1 MTRADKTSNEA
12 VSHDDMANA
21 IRALSMDAV
30 QAANSGHPGMP
41 MGMAD
46 IAVVL
51 FKDFLKFDPQDSHW
65 PDRDRFVLSNGH
77 GSMLLYALL
86 HLTGYPDI
94 NINQI
99 KKFRQLGSRTAGH
112 PEYGHAQGIE
122 TTTGPLG
129 QGIATAVGMAIAERM
144 MEARHGHEVVD
155 HHTYVFAG
163 DGCLMEGISHEAVSL
178 AGHLGLG
185 KLILLFDDNEISID
199 GPTDMSV
206 RDDQIKRFESCGWEA
221 CRIDGHDPKV
231 IAQAIE
237 SAKNSEKPSL
247 IACRTVI
254 GYGSPN
260 KQGTASTHG
269 APLGEEEIAATKEQL
284 AWPHAP
290 FVIPNKIL
298 NAWRQTGDRGANA
311 RRAWNSRIETLSP
324 GNKSAFETATNGKLP
339 DGWENDFQAFV
350 DTVAA
355 DQPKIATRQASQN
368 ALDTLA
374 GIIPNLAGGSA
385 DLTGSN
391 LTKAKGMDAVTAENF
406 AGGYIYY
413 GVREH
418 GMAAAMNGIALHGGL
433 IPYGGT
439 FLIFTDYARPS
450 IRLAA
455 LMGQRVIFVMTHDS
469 IGLGEDGPT
478 HQPVEQLAS
487 LRAMPN
493 LNVFRPADA
502 VETAECWALA
512 LQAEATPSV
521 LALTRQGVP
530 TLRSVT
536 SGGNPCARGAY
547 VLAEADGDRQVTLL
561 ATGSEVS
568 IACEARDILKNEGIN
583 AAVISM
589 PCHELFEAQDDEYR
603 ESVLGTNGVRVAIEA
618 AVAQGWERYIGSDGT
633 FVGMTSFGASAPGD
647 TLYEHFG
654 ITAQAVADA
663 AHQCL

>member
-1 MTRADKTSNEA
+1 MTRADTTTKVA
-12 VSHDDMANA
+12 VSHDDLANA
-21 IRALSMDAV
+21 IRTLSMDAV

-51 FKDFLKFDPQDSHW
+51 FKDFLKFDPQDAGW

-86 HLTGYPDI
+86 HLTGYPDMDI
-94 NINQI
+94 DQI
-99 KKFRQLGSRTAGH
+99 RNFRQLGSRTAGH

-129 QGIATAVGMAIAERM
+129 QGIATAVGMALAERM
-144 MEARHGHEVVD
+144 LAARHGTEIVD
-155 HHTYVFAG
+155 HYTYVFAG

-185 KLILLFDDNEISID
+185 KLIVLFDDNEISID
-199 GPTDMSV
+199 GPTDLSV
-206 RDDQIKRFESCGWEA
+206 RDDQVARFKACGWEA
-221 CRIDGHDPKV
+221 CRIDGHDPAA
-231 IAQAIE
+231 IATAIE
-237 SAKNSEKPSL
+237 AARKSDKPSL

-254 GYGSPN
+254 GFGAPN

-269 APLGEEEIAATKEQL
+269 APLGAEEIAATREQL
-284 AWPHAP
+284 GWPHDP
-290 FVIPNKIL
+290 FVIPNDIL
-298 NAWRQTGDRGANA
+298 DAWRQIGERGANA
-311 RRAWNSRIETLSP
+311 HRAWQSRIDALSAEE
-324 GNKSAFETATNGKLP
+324 KSEFETAVNGKLP
-339 DGWENDFQAFV
+339 EGWENDFQAYIDSV
-350 DTVAA
+350 VAE
-355 DQPKIATRQASQN
+355 QPKIATRQASQN
-368 ALDTLA
+368 ALDALA

-391 LTKAKGMDAVTAENF
+391 LTKAKGMDAVTAEDL

-455 LMGQRVIFVMTHDS
+455 LMGQRVVYVMTHDS

-512 LQAEATPSV
+512 LQASSTPSV

-530 TLRSVT
+530 TLRSAT
-536 SGGNPCARGAY
+536 SDENPCARGGY
-547 VLAEADGDRQVTLL
+547 VLAEADGERQVSLL

-568 IACEARDILKNEGIN
+568 LACEAREILQKDGIGT
-583 AAVISM
+583 AVISM
-589 PCHELFEAQDDEYR
+589 PCHELFDAQDDAYR
-603 ESVLGTNGVRVAIEA
+603 ASVLGANAVRVAVEA
-618 AVAQGWERYIGSDGT
+618 AVAQGWERYIGSDGA
-633 FVGMTSFGASAPGD
+633 FVGMSSFGASAPGGA
-647 TLYEHFG
+647 LYEHFG

-663 AHQCL
+663 ARQRL

>member
-1 MTRADKTSNEA
+1 MTRADTTKVA
-12 VSHDDMANA
+12 VSHDDLANA

-51 FKDFLKFDPQDSHW
+51 FRDFLKFDPQDAVW

-86 HLTGYPDI
+86 HLTGYPDMDI
-94 NINQI
+94 GQI
-99 KKFRQLGSRTAGH
+99 KNFRQLGSRTAGH

-129 QGIATAVGMAIAERM
+129 QGIATAVGMALAERM
-144 MEARHGHEVVD
+144 LAARHGPEVVD
-155 HHTYVFAG
+155 HYTYVFAG

-185 KLILLFDDNEISID
+185 KLIVLFDDNEISID
-199 GPTDMSV
+199 GPTDLSV
-206 RDDQIKRFESCGWEA
+206 RDDQIARFEACGWEA
-221 CRIDGHDPKV
+221 SRVDGHDPKA

-237 SAKNSEKPSL
+237 SARKSEKPSL

-269 APLGEEEIAATKEQL
+269 APLGDEEIAATREKL
-284 AWPHAP
+284 GWPHDP
-290 FVIPNKIL
+290 FVIPNDITD
-298 NAWRQTGDRGANA
+298 AWRQIGERGANA
-311 RRAWNSRIETLSP
+311 RRAWHSRIDALPASE
-324 GNKSAFETATNGKLP
+324 KAAFENATSGNLP
-339 DGWENDFQAFV
+339 DGWENAFQTYIDAV
-350 DTVAA
+350 IAE
-355 DQPKIATRQASQN
+355 QPKIATRQASQK
-368 ALDTLA
+368 ALDALA

-391 LTKAKGMDAVTAENF
+391 LTQAKGMEPVTAENF
-406 AGGYIYY
+406 AGEYIYY

-455 LMGQRVIFVMTHDS
+455 LMGQRVIYVMTHDS

-478 HQPVEQLAS
+478 HQPVEQIAS

-512 LQAEATPSV
+512 LQAESTPSV

-530 TLRSVT
+530 TLRAQGSN
-536 SGGNPCARGAY
+536 GNPSARGAY
-547 VLAEADGDRQVTLL
+547 VLAEADGERQVTLL

-568 IACEARDILKNEGIN
+568 LACDARELLQKDGIGT
-583 AAVISM
+583 AVVSM
-589 PCHELFEAQDDEYR
+589 PCHELFEAQDAAYR
-603 ESVLGTNGVRVAIEA
+603 ESVLGTNGVRVAVEA
-618 AVAQGWERYIGSDGT
+618 AVAQGWERYIGCDGA
-633 FVGMTSFGASAPGD
+633 FVGMSSFGASAPGG

-663 AHQCL
+663 ARQRL